1 MKFEKGYKLKNSNC
15 NRTNM
20 EKASEKRRFMTAKHK
35 LLMSSEDTK
44 EVFSVRF
51 DPEDK
56 YLACGLGDGT
66 IDIFNVGSGKIY

>member
-1 MKFEKGYKLKNSNC
+1 
-15 NRTNM
+15 M
-20 EKASEKRRFMTAKHK
+20 EKTEEKKRFMTSKFK
-35 LLMSSEDTK
+35 LMMTGDSTK

-66 IDIFNVGSGKIY
+66 IDIFNMASGKLYMSLG